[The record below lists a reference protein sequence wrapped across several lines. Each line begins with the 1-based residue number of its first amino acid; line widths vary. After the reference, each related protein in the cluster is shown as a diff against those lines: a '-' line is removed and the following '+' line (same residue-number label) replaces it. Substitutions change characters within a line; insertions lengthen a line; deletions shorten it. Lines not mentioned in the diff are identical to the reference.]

1 MRSPHLKGIIIFLFL
16 HVMVSFGEKNPNSD
30 ADITNTC
37 VDTTWCS
44 HSYEQVYKS
53 LAKAENNFNISHAL
67 YPGRSKPSSVRV
79 LVSVFGSHKTNA
91 CKPAVYTW
99 SMSCL
104 FVSVPA
110 AVLEFLSLGSILVT
124 PRTQELIIHIPQFCC
139 NVSESREGRKERI
152 DEMLTRALAEVSSFL
167 IVQYKLRLRVQA
179 VKRALTE
186 ILYIFTN

>member
-1 MRSPHLKGIIIFLFL
+1 MVFFVHHRKTQNIAMCFLHVKGVFIFLFL
-16 HVMVSFGEKNPNSD
+16 HVMMSLGEQNLNSD
-30 ADITNTC
+30 ADIINTC

-67 YPGRSKPSSVRV
+67 YPGRSKPASVRV
-79 LVSVFGSHKTNA
+79 LVSVFGSHKTSTS
-91 CKPAVYTW
+91 KPALYTW

-110 AVLEFLSLGSILVT
+110 AFLEFLSLGSILVT

-139 NVSESREGRKERI
+139 NVSESREERKKII
-152 DEMLTRALAEVSSFL
+152 DEILTRALAEVSSF
-167 IVQYKLRLRVQA
+167 
-179 VKRALTE
+179 
-186 ILYIFTN
+186 FTLS

>member
-1 MRSPHLKGIIIFLFL
+1 MYVLYSPQKNIAMCPLNVKGVTIFLFL
-16 HVMVSFGEKNPNSD
+16 HTMISFGEQNLNSN
-30 ADITNTC
+30 ADIINTC

-67 YPGRSKPSSVRV
+67 YPGRSRPPSVRV
-79 LVSVFGSHKTNA
+79 LVSVFGSQKTKA
-91 CKPAVYTW
+91 SKPAVYTW

-124 PRTQELIIHIPQFCC
+124 PRTQELIVHIPQFCC
-139 NVSESREGRKERI
+139 NVSERSEGRKRII
-152 DEMLTRALAEVSSFL
+152 DEMLTRTLAEVSSFF
-167 IVQYKLRLRVQA
+167 IVQYKSLLRV
-179 VKRALTE
+179 
-186 ILYIFTN
+186 FP

>member
-1 MRSPHLKGIIIFLFL
+1 MMFCVLHRKTQNIAMCSLDVKGVFIFLFL
-16 HVMVSFGEKNPNSD
+16 HVMMSLGEQNLNSD
-30 ADITNTC
+30 ADIINTC

-44 HSYEQVYKS
+44 HSYEQAYKS

-67 YPGRSKPSSVRV
+67 YPGRSEPASVRV
-79 LVSVFGSHKTNA
+79 LVSVFGSHKTITS
-91 CKPAVYTW
+91 KPALYTW

-139 NVSESREGRKERI
+139 NVSESREGRKKVVEEI
-152 DEMLTRALAEVSSFL
+152 LTRALAEVSSF
-167 IVQYKLRLRVQA
+167 
-179 VKRALTE
+179 
-186 ILYIFTN
+186 FTLS